1 MKNINTLNE
10 ELNRMK
16 SLMSEERLYGNLVEK
31 KNLPLIGETNK
42 GDSLIGK
49 IKSLF
54 KRKKNETKPVKKEEF
69 VKIIKD
75 KNQTMLDQIPSQY
88 RKELEDKIK
97 VEENELI
104 ELVLNDDWDDNQL
117 SKEQS
122 VLYRNMYGING
133 ALIAKF
139 DNLVEKT
146 MEDFPNILGGHIDN
160 TLEDLKSS
168 MIKEGLKDKFMEL
181 LAKRNIIKKRGD
193 QIEKG
198 EEMVMS
204 GEKSLYELAKSMK
217 TTNLATYRNQ
227 LEAFVTRLMDIDTH
241 SYLMNQKDCNAR
253 KSKGDVPKGGTLEK
267 ALKPTFG
274 AIDDLVS
281 RMYMDM
287 KIELSNLGLFKNG
300 EESKFTKDTAIEMLY
315 VRYKNQKSLL
325 SKIAKGIIKIAGGAY
340 VSGQI
345 LNNVSKHLRA
355 EYGSTYGGL
364 LNSVLTDFLGGVAQI
379 SPDTSLTQCY

>member
-31 KNLPLIGETNK
+31 KNLPMFGETNK

-54 KRKKNETKPVKKEEF
+54 KRKKNETKPVRKEEF

-181 LAKRNIIKKRGD
+181 LAKRNIIKKRGN

-198 EEMVMS
+198 KEMVMS

-217 TTNLATYRNQ
+217 TTNLSTYRNQ
-227 LEAFVTRLMDIDTH
+227 LEAFATRLMDIDTH

-253 KSKGDVPKGGTLEK
+253 KSNGDVPKGGTLEK
-267 ALKPTFG
+267 ALEPTFG
-274 AIDDLVS
+274 SIDDLVS
-281 RMYMDM
+281 RMYIDM
-287 KIELSNLGLFKNG
+287 KLELSNLGLFKDG

-325 SKIAKGIIKIAGGAY
+325 SKIAKGIIKIAGGTY

-345 LNNVSKHLRA
+345 LNNVSKHLRT
-355 EYGSTYGGL
+355 EYGSTSGGL
-364 LNSVLTDFLGGVAQI
+364 LNSVLTDFIGGVAQI